1 VRVGIDDGSLLQWEP
16 IHERT
21 ERPMIERPDTPAAT
35 PRAAP
40 EAHDALGKLLDSL
53 HQRGFL
59 RVAHDFVDANSQVA
73 EMLGGLSQPEVQAG
87 MQNLAVLLTA
97 LSRIPADQLGRFAF
111 AATDAVNHVANWQP
125 AEHHD
130 AAPGVTGAYR
140 LLHDEA
146 LWQAVTPLLEG
157 LKVFLQR
164 LHEAPGAGAVG
175 ARG

>member
-1 VRVGIDDGSLLQWEP
+1 
-16 IHERT
+16 
-21 ERPMIERPDTPAAT
+21 MIERPDIPAAAQ
-35 PRAAP
+35 RSAP

-125 AEHHD
+125 TEHRD

-164 LHEAPGAGAVG
+164 LHEAPGAANPGAAG